1 MGIQA
6 VSVCF
11 APCLM
16 RSEVSSMQDLVYA
29 GKSVTVL
36 KVILEN
42 FEDIFGDKKQQE
54 KIYRKSFFMEKKKS
68 MELSKLRFSI

>member
-1 MGIQA
+1 MSIEA

-16 RSEVSSMQDLVYA
+16 RAEVSSIQDLVYA

-42 FEDIFGDKKQQE
+42 FEAIFGNKKQQ
-54 KIYRKSFFMEKKKS
+54 
-68 MELSKLRFSI
+68 